1 MHYIQHLIYF
11 HLNIC
16 TRWIMTSK
24 KTAYIPFWNMMHFYI
39 FEHWQILC
47 FCPWFGIIDGIWHN
61 SILKQIPLSEQNIFS
76 NYVCKLLNY
85 HLKSSDRIKPF
96 QIKSICSFEQLNKFF
111 SNSFNKNWFNTKLV
125 HFVKK
130 VAGFM
135 LNLYQINNI

>member
-96 QIKSICSFEQLNKFF
+96 QIKSIC
-111 SNSFNKNWFNTKLV
+111 NWISSSSTNLKKLV
-125 HFVKK
+125 QPKFGAFQQKSCWIYVK
-130 VAGFM
+130 F
-135 LNLYQINNI
+135 LSN